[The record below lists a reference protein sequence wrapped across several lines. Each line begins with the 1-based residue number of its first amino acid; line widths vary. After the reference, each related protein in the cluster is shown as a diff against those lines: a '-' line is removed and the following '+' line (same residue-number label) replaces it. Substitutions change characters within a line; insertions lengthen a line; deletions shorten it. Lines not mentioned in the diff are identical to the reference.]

1 MNEKYDL
8 IIVGGGPAGL
18 AAGLYAARMNLRAI
32 LLDRGPLGG
41 QLLNTELIEDYPGF
55 ESILGGELAE
65 KMGEHARKFGLEVR
79 DFQPVE
85 EIRLEDGRKVVK
97 LEYGGE
103 VSAPAL
109 ILAAGGLPRKLE
121 VPGEG
126 ELAGRGVSY
135 CAVCDGAF
143 FREEVLAVV
152 GGGDAALEEGDFLT
166 RYASKVYV
174 IHRRDEFRAQPI
186 LQERARANPKIEF
199 IFDAHVKE
207 IYGDEKVRG
216 LKYEQH
222 GEVKDLA
229 VGGVFIFIGFVPNS
243 DLVKGVHVDH
253 DKAGY
258 LKTDRNMA
266 TNVAGVWAVGDV
278 REQLTKQIATAVG
291 DGTTAAVAVSQYL
304 DHLRDTARA
313 DVS

>member
-1 MNEKYDL
+1 
-8 IIVGGGPAGL
+8 
-18 AAGLYAARMNLRAI
+18 MNLRAI

-109 ILAAGGLPRKLE
+109 ILAAGGLPRKLG
-121 VPGEG
+121 VPGET

-143 FREEVLAVV
+143 FKNEVLAVV

-166 RYASKVYV
+166 RYASKVHI

-186 LQERARANPKIEF
+186 LQDRARANKKIDF
-199 IFDAHVKE
+199 VLNAKVKE
-207 IYGDEKVRG
+207 IVGDGKVSSIR
-216 LKYEQH
+216 YDRN
-222 GEVKDLA
+222 GEAFELA
-229 VGGVFIFIGFVPNS
+229 VGGVFIFVGFTPNS
-243 DLVKGVHVDH
+243 DILKVHVDH
-253 DKAGY
+253 DAAGY
-258 LKTDRNMA
+258 I
-266 TNVAGVWAVGDV
+266 
-278 REQLTKQIATAVG
+278 LTQPDMST
-291 DGTTAAVAVSQYL
+291 
-304 DHLRDTARA
+304 
-313 DVS
+313 